1 MANKRIKGITIEI
14 GADTMGLDKALKGV
28 ESGANKAKEELRD
41 VDRALRNAPDSA
53 VLWSQKQELLTK
65 AIEESRKKVELLR
78 NAQEQVNRQFQEGK
92 ISEEQYRAFQREVES
107 AEAEVRR
114 LSEQLDNLGTEAR
127 TATGELEELGEETA
141 DTGDGFTILKG
152 TIAELAADGVGK
164 AIECFKELAFEGTN
178 ALNLLQTS
186 TGATAEQMDEYS
198 KVLSNLYANNYG
210 ENKIDLAE
218 SIAQVKQQL
227 GEIDG
232 EELENTTEKALLLR
246 DTFDFEVNESIRTA
260 DMLMTQFEMSAD
272 EAYTLIAQN
281 GLNKNDDLLDT
292 INEYSVHYKQMGYT
306 GEEFFNSLINGAE
319 AGTFSVDKLGD
330 AMKEFGI
337 RTKDGSDST
346 VEAFTAIGLVSA
358 DMSEDIKKTNEN
370 ITKYQKNISDLE
382 QKIKYAKLE
391 QAEFN
396 EKTSDLKKLKMEDNL
411 KKWNNELK
419 ENKQNLS
426 DAQAFLV
433 NCNNNADSAKYTVD
447 ELFSKFASGG
457 QTAREATQEV
467 IDALFAMED
476 KVAQDAAGVQL
487 FGTMWEDLG
496 ADGVKALMDINGEA
510 DKSAT
515 VLQDIADIRYDDLN
529 SRFEGVKRQIGEEFL
544 KPIAE
549 DMMPKIEKSTDYLV
563 KHLPQ
568 IKQTISNSM
577 PLVKGIGTS
586 IASWKLA
593 NTVSKG
599 VDAFKNLTTA
609 LKATDTA
616 ARKLNT
622 SMAASPIVA
631 VGTAI
636 LGASIAVSEYLKQCE
651 PYKTELDKLLEKEQE
666 YMQSVRD
673 TRDAINEKKEA
684 GHKAAEADIIQLD
697 KAEDLWKELDKLAD
711 STGKVKEKDQERVQ
725 FILNEL
731 NEAFGTEYQL
741 VDDQIQKYDELKD
754 SIDKVIQMKRA
765 NIYLEAGEEA
775 YSAALLE
782 VNNLEDKQI
791 QNEKE
796 LRALKEEQAKLKK
809 NDGSSFTRDDYKY
822 KDKIY
827 AQLDYERDILEMKAN
842 KAKKTDIQEYYKFLS
857 DIKKIDDEKALY
869 EKNAKI
875 YTDMDNLSTRIK
887 QLDGQLSDY
896 YEDIADHEAA
906 KQAMFEENYDEVI
919 KLTTGK
925 SRAERKY
932 TEDLGAESTK
942 QLEILKNNYEEAC
955 IWYDRKLTQ
964 YKNGVAGITQETVNA
979 AFDARVKAQIEF
991 ETLAKSCEE
1000 STQTFAN
1007 SVQKILG
1014 TAYTI
1019 NFKKQDNNIASSMLF
1034 ETLNIPM
1041 HAKGGYISGSS
1052 VGRGIVAE
1060 AGPELLEIV
1069 NGGVKITPLS
1079 DTARN
1084 TAVGGNSN
1092 DIKIYNTF
1100 HVQKMDKDTDI
1111 YSVSEKLA
1119 RITSESL
1126 RGKGLI

>member
-14 GADTMGLDKALKGV
+14 GADSTGLDKALKGV

-232 EELENTTEKALLLR
+232 EELEDTTEKALLLR

-260 DMLMTQFEMSAD
+260 NMLMTQFEMSAD
-272 EAYTLIAQN
+272 EAYTLIAQGAQN

-549 DMMPKIEKSTDYLV
+549 DMMPKIEKGADYLV
-563 KHLPQ
+563 KNLP
-568 IKQTISNSM
+568 KMKDTLEESM
-577 PLVKGIGTS
+577 PLVKGIATGFV
-586 IASWKLA
+586 AWKA
-593 NTVSKG
+593 MNTVSKG
-599 VDAFKNLTTA
+599 ISLVKDLSTA
-609 LKATDTA
+609 LRTGDTA
-616 ARKLNT
+616 MRTLNT
-622 SMAASPIVA
+622 TMLANPAIA

-636 LGASIAVSEYLKQCE
+636 IGLTVAVSEYIKTCE
-651 PYKTELDKLLEKEQE
+651 PHKTELDKLLEKEQD
-666 YMQSVRD
+666 YMQGIIN

-684 GHKAAEADIIQLD
+684 GLKASEADLIQLD
-697 KAEDLWKELDKLAD
+697 NAQLLWKELETLAD
-711 STGKVKEKDQERVQ
+711 STGKVKDKDKERAEY
-725 FILNEL
+725 ILNEL
-731 NEAFGTEYQL
+731 NKALGTEYTL
-741 VDDQIQKYDELKD
+741 TDNQIQKYDELKN
-754 SIDKVIQMKRA
+754 SIEKVIEMKKA
-765 NIYLEAGEEA
+765 NILLEAGEGA
-775 YSAALLE
+775 YSDALVEKNRLEKEQVENAKKLAELEAQQAALK
-782 VNNLEDKQI
+782 KQDGTALTRQDYI
-791 QNEKE
+791 DYINGIGVMGINSDVYAKNAE
-796 LRALKEEQAKLKK
+796 LYNQM
-809 NDGSSFTRDDYKY
+809 
-822 KDKIY
+822 
-827 AQLDYERDILEMKAN
+827 DILK
-842 KAKKTDIQEYYKFLS
+842 
-857 DIKKIDDEKALY
+857 
-869 EKNAKI
+869 
-875 YTDMDNLSTRIK
+875 TRIR
-887 QLDGQLSDY
+887 QTENVISDY
-896 YEDIADHEAA
+896 YEEIADYEAA
-906 KQAMFEENYDEVI
+906 QAAILQENSKEAID
-919 KLTTGK
+919 LLSGK
-925 SRAERKY
+925 SNAEKKY
-932 TEDLGAESTK
+932 TNTLGEEVEKRRAALQKEYEDADIYYK
-942 QLEILKNNYEEAC
+942 QTLERYNA
-955 IWYDRKLTQ
+955 D
-964 YKNGVAGITQETVNA
+964 VAGITKETLDA
-979 AFDARVKAQIEF
+979 AYDTRVKIQLELEAIEKSCK
-991 ETLAKSCEE
+991 ESAKS
-1000 STQTFAN
+1000 FAD
-1007 SVQKILG
+1007 SVQEMLG
-1014 TAYTI
+1014 TSLTQKISAVQSFLKLGNSNNQNT
-1019 NFKKQDNNIASSMLF
+1019 NIAAALLS

-1084 TAVGGNSN
+1084 TAVGGGGTVVNN
-1092 DIKIYNTF
+1092 YNTF

-1111 YSVSEKLA
+1111 YTVSEKLS
-1119 RITSESL
+1119 RITAESL
-1126 RGKGLI
+1126 RGKGLK

>member
-14 GADTMGLDKALKGV
+14 GADSTGLDKALKGV

-41 VDRALRNAPDSA
+41 VDRVLRNAPESA
-53 VLWSQKQELLTK
+53 VLWAQKQELLTK

-78 NAQEQVNRQFQEGK
+78 NAQEQVNRQFQEGR

-114 LSEQLDNLGTEAR
+114 LSEQLDNLETEAR

-164 AIECFKELAFEGTN
+164 AIECFKELAFEGIN

-246 DTFDFEVNESIRTA
+246 DTFNFEVNESIRTA
-260 DMLMTQFEMSAD
+260 NMLMTQFEMSAD
-272 EAYTLIAQN
+272 EAYTLIAQGAQN

-337 RTKDGSDST
+337 RTKDTADST
-346 VEAFTAIGLVSA
+346 TEGFELIGLDA
-358 DMSEDIKKTNEN
+358 DIMR
-370 ITKYQKNISDLE
+370 
-382 QKIKYAKLE
+382 
-391 QAEFN
+391 
-396 EKTSDLKKLKMEDNL
+396 EKFI
-411 KKWNNELK
+411 
-419 ENKQNLS
+419 
-426 DAQAFLV
+426 A
-433 NCNNNADSAKYTVD
+433 
-447 ELFSKFASGG
+447 GG
-457 QTAREATQEV
+457 ETAREATEET
-467 IDALFAMED
+467 ITALFELDD
-476 KVAQDAAGVQL
+476 KVKQNQAGVQL

-616 ARKLNT
+616 TRKLNT

-684 GHKAAEADIIQLD
+684 GQKAAEADIIQLD

-741 VDDQIQKYDELKD
+741 VDDQIQKYGELKD

-791 QNEKE
+791 QNEKD

-809 NDGSSFTRDDYKY
+809 TDGSSFTRDDYKY

-842 KAKKTDIQEYYKFLS
+842 KAKKTDIQEYYKYLS

-1034 ETLNIPM
+1034 EMLNIPK
-1041 HAKGGYISGSS
+1041 HATGGYISGSS
-1052 VGRGIVAE
+1052 VGKGIVAE
-1060 AGPELLEIV
+1060 TGPELLEIV
-1069 NGGVKITPLS
+1069 NGV
-1079 DTARN
+1079 
-1084 TAVGGNSN
+1084 
-1092 DIKIYNTF
+1092 
-1100 HVQKMDKDTDI
+1100 
-1111 YSVSEKLA
+1111 
-1119 RITSESL
+1119 
-1126 RGKGLI
+1126 